1 MELDKIHKVY
11 CIGIG
16 GIGVSA
22 LARYF
27 HAMGKKV
34 SGYDLTPSP
43 LTLSLQQEGIEVHF
57 TDDPSSFP
65 FSEEDKET
73 TLVIYTPAIP
83 SNHKELTWLKEA
95 GFTVM
100 KRSQVLGMIANQK
113 ETIAVAGTHGKT
125 SVSGILSYILE
136 SSGLGCSAFLGGISK
151 NFNSNLLHHPESPLM
166 VVEADEFDRS
176 FLQLF
181 PGHAIITSTDA
192 DHLDIYGEHN
202 ALVESFS
209 QFAAQVKPGGFL
221 LLKKG
226 LELNRKLPEA
236 IKAFSYSIT
245 EEADFYADNIR
256 IVAGSFHFDLHLSNG
271 KIIDDISLNLPG
283 RVNMENATAAAAMA
297 WLQGVEKGKI
307 KQALSNFKGM
317 LRRYDFQIRTDKRI
331 FIDDY
336 AHHPREIEA
345 TVLSLKEL
353 YPERKLTGVFQP
365 HLFSRTRDFAEE
377 FAQSLS
383 LLDCIILLDIYPA
396 RELPI
401 EGVSSKIIFD
411 QINIKDKYQ
420 CSKTDLPGL
429 IERLKPEFLVTM
441 GAGDI
446 DRLVPVIKETLL
458 EKNEIDK

>member
-1 MELDKIHKVY
+1 MYIDRINKVY

-27 HAMGKKV
+27 MVLGKIV
-34 SGYDLTPSP
+34 SGYDLTPST
-43 LTLSLQQEGIEVHF
+43 LTQSLQLEGIDVHF
-57 TDDPSSFP
+57 TDDPARLP
-65 FSEEDKET
+65 FSEEEKET
-73 TLVIYTPAIP
+73 TLVIYTPAVP
-83 SNHKELTWLKEA
+83 ANHKELGYLKEA

-100 KRSQVLGMIANQK
+100 KRSQVLGLIANQK
-113 ETIAVAGTHGKT
+113 EAIAVAGTHGKT
-125 SVSGILSYILE
+125 SVSGMLSYILE
-136 SSGLGCSAFLGGISK
+136 SSGMGCSAFLGGISR
-151 NFNSNLLHHPESPLM
+151 NFNSNLVYHLESQLM

-181 PGHAIITSTDA
+181 PSHAIITSTDA
-192 DHLDIYGEHN
+192 DHLDIYGKHD
-202 ALVESFS
+202 ALIESFT
-209 QFAAQVKPGGFL
+209 QFASQVQPGGFL

-226 LELNRKLPEA
+226 LGLKGPLPEE
-236 IKAFSYSIT
+236 IKTFTYSIT
-245 EEADFYADNIR
+245 DEADFYADNIR
-256 IVAGSFHFDLHLSNG
+256 IEEGSFHFNLHLN
-271 KIIDDISLNLPG
+271 KNETIEDISLKIPG

-297 WLQGVEKGKI
+297 WLLGVGKEKI
-307 KQALSNFKGM
+307 KLALASFEGM
-317 LRRYDFQIRTDKRI
+317 LRRYDFQIRKDNLI

-353 YPERKLTGVFQP
+353 YPGRKLTGIFQP
-365 HLFSRTRDFAEE
+365 HLFSRTRDFAEG

-401 EGVSSKIIFD
+401 KGVSSKIIFD
-411 QINIKDKYQ
+411 QINKKEKYE
-420 CSKTDLPGL
+420 CTKAELPEF
-429 IERLKPEFLVTM
+429 IAKLKPEFLVTM

-446 DRLVPVIKETLL
+446 DRLVPVLKKILL
-458 EKNEIDK
+458 ESE